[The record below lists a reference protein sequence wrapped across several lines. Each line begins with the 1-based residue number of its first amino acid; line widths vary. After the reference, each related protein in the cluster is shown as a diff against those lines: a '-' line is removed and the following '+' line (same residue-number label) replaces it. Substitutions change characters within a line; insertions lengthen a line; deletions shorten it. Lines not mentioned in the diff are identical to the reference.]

1 MAERWDTIIIGG
13 GQAGLAMSYYLQQH
27 ERKHVVLERAR
38 IAERWRTERWD
49 SLRFQFINQSIELPG
64 LSYQDPEPEGFAHYT
79 AISRFIEDYAAK
91 VAAPVR
97 QGVEVRRLWRRDAG
111 DYALDTSAGSMTAR
125 HVVVAT
131 GPFQRSMIPAAARDL
146 PRSVYQ
152 VHASKYCGPDEL
164 PRGAVL
170 VVGSGASGSQIAD
183 ELQQSGRNV
192 FLSVSPHRRVPR
204 RYRGKDV
211 LWWFDKMGR
220 FEITIDSFP
229 ERRFPPST
237 VVTGVNGG
245 YDMNVRRFAR
255 DGGTVLG
262 RVLGCANGMLSIA
275 DDAAQI
281 LAEADKSYDDFVS
294 AAETW
299 AEKPENLDHICDSD
313 EHSVTP
319 ILAEIGDA
327 RSVDIAGEN
336 VSSVIWGTGYLFD
349 YNWMDLPIFDAR
361 GAPAQQRGVTAF
373 PGLYFL
379 GLHWMH
385 TFGSG
390 LLSYVG
396 RDAAYIARHMEALGS
411 EALGSPAPPSWSPA

>member
-1 MAERWDTIIIGG
+1 MTERWDTIIIGG

-27 ERKHVVLERAR
+27 EREHVVLERAR

-49 SLRFQFINQSIELPG
+49 SLRFQFINQAIELPG
-64 LSYQDPEPEGFAHYT
+64 LSYQGPEPEGFAHHT
-79 AISRFIEDYAAK
+79 AVTRFIEHYAAK
-91 VAAPVR
+91 IAAPVR
-97 QGVEVRRLWRRDAG
+97 QGVEVTRLRHRDTG
-111 DYALDTSAGSMTAR
+111 DYALETNTGSMRAR
-125 HVVVAT
+125 NVVVAT
-131 GPFQRSMIPAAARDL
+131 GPFQRPMVPAAARDL

-152 VHASKYCGPDEL
+152 VYASNYRSPDEL
-164 PRGAVL
+164 PPGAVL

-192 FLSVSPHRRVPR
+192 YLSVSPHRRVPR

-229 ERRFPPST
+229 EQRYPPST

-262 RVLGCANGMLSIA
+262 RVLGCADGKLLVA
-275 DDAAQI
+275 GDASQI
-281 LAEADKSYDDFVS
+281 LAEADRSYDDFVS
-294 AAETW
+294 AAEAL
-299 AEKPENLDHICDSD
+299 AEKPEVADHISD
-313 EHSVTP
+313 GNERSATP
-319 ILAEIGDA
+319 ILAEVGGA
-327 RSVDIAGEN
+327 RSVDISGEN

-349 YNWMDLPIFDAR
+349 YNWIDLPIFDSR
-361 GAPAQQRGVTAF
+361 GAPVQQRGVTAF

-396 RDAAYIARHMEALGS
+396 RDAAHIARCM
-411 EALGSPAPPSWSPA
+411 EALGSPAPSGRSPR

>member
-13 GQAGLAMSYYLQQH
+13 GQAGLAMSYCLQQH
-27 ERKHVVLERAR
+27 ERKHVMLERAR

-49 SLRFQFINQSIELPG
+49 SLRFQFINQSIALPG
-64 LSYQDPEPEGFAHYT
+64 LSYQSPEPEGFAHHT

-91 VAAPVR
+91 IAAPVR
-97 QGVEVRRLWRRDAG
+97 QGVEVTRLWQRDAG
-111 DYALDTSAGSMTAR
+111 DYALDTNAGSMTAR

-131 GPFQRSMIPAAARDL
+131 GPFQRSMIPAAAMDL

-152 VHASKYCGPDEL
+152 VHASKYRSPDEL
-164 PRGAVL
+164 PPGAVL

-192 FLSVSPHRRVPR
+192 YLSVSPHRRVPR

-229 ERRFPPST
+229 ERRYPPST

-262 RVLGCANGMLSIA
+262 RVLGCADGKLSTA
-275 DDAAQI
+275 DDASQI

-294 AAETW
+294 AAEAW
-299 AEKPENLDHICDSD
+299 AEKPEVSNHIRDSD

-319 ILAEIGDA
+319 ILAEIGGA

-336 VSSVIWGTGYLFD
+336 VSSVIWGTGYRFD
-349 YNWMDLPIFDAR
+349 YSWMDLPIFDSR
-361 GAPAQQRGVTAF
+361 GAPVQRRGVTAF

-390 LLSYVG
+390 LLSYAG
-396 RDAAYIARHMEALGS
+396 RDAAYIARHMEALGP
-411 EALGSPAPPSWSPA
+411 EALGSPAPRSRSPA